1 MNNNVLA
8 IFIKKEGK
16 FMSNLKC
23 HQTRLNS
30 LNSPIQQRNFHA
42 VAATDQ
48 QLSKAHRTEKPAAR
62 TAADLGAILKK
73 IGGGHSRSR
82 QPRH

>member
-1 MNNNVLA
+1 
-8 IFIKKEGK
+8 
-16 FMSNLKC
+16 MSDFKS
-23 HQTRLNS
+23 HQTSLNS
-30 LNSPIQQRNFHA
+30 LSNPIQQRNLHA

-48 QLSKAHRTEKPAAR
+48 QLSKAHRTEKPAAH
-62 TAADLGAILKK
+62 TATDFGAILKK